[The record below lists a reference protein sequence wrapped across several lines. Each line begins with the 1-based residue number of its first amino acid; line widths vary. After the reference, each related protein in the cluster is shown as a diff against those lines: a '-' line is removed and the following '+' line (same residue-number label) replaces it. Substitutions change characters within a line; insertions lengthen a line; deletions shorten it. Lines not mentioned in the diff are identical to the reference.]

1 MKVGKGIHLNAKA
14 ELENTMYVICQ
25 YDVNQKFVLYYIK
38 GILEYEQLLHE
49 IHTQELIFDVVV
61 LRVDSIDQCYRRLT
75 KIYNDDHGNIRVLL
89 NMEPEDSQAVI
100 SRLVSYYMIVKE
112 SYTLYDFNIYSVG
125 RQR

>member
-1 MKVGKGIHLNAKA
+1 MQKLSLK
-14 ELENTMYVICQ
+14 IC
-25 YDVNQKFVLYYIK
+25 YLSIRCESNICFVLYQ

-49 IHTQELIFDVVV
+49 IHIQELIFDIVV

-125 RQR
+125 RQH